1 MSLCDALHGACA
13 MLASH
18 TAPDGFNREA
28 CQRCDLKILGPGL
41 DNVLA
46 IKEAVA
52 FRKEVMTQLG
62 TMHGHFPAAFLLL

>member
-1 MSLCDALHGACA
+1 MRI
-13 MLASH
+13 
-18 TAPDGFNREA
+18 PD
-28 CQRCDLKILGPGL
+28 PGL

-62 TMHGHFPAAFLLL
+62 AMHGHFPAAFQLL